1 MLKNDY
7 PLSRCCAVLSLARSA
22 YYYRA
27 VPPAETQLLAAIE
40 QIGAQF
46 PTYGTRRMRE
56 QVKREQP
63 ALAMRTGRRLNQ
75 LPSPVL
81 DSCWVAPLYYVHLG
95 ASQRTSVADLT
106 VAYFRERWDEF
117 GVV

>member
-56 QVKREQP
+56 LRAIGQGQP
-63 ALAMRTGRRLNQ
+63 PIKDISTLRSRAVSFVRI
-75 LPSPVL
+75 S
-81 DSCWVAPLYYVHLG
+81 
-95 ASQRTSVADLT
+95 
-106 VAYFRERWDEF
+106 E
-117 GVV
+117 